1 MMIVGVQGTNSF
13 ENYNIFLRAMAVALS
28 GLTEEDKDFHIYSAG
43 PNNVNMM
50 AMEFSNLSERG
61 MKSRGK
67 SIKLFK
73 VTPQWLEENI
83 EMLNHFAFLSNP
95 KESVSKIVHISK
107 MNNINTNVYTF

>member
-1 MMIVGVQGTNSF
+1 MIIGVQGTNSF

-28 GLTEEDKDFHIYSAG
+28 ELLEEDKEFYIYSAG
-43 PNNVNMM
+43 PNNINMM

-67 SIKLFK
+67 NIKLFK
-73 VTPQWLEENI
+73 VTPQWLEENVKS
-83 EMLNHFAFLSNP
+83 LNHFAFLSNP

-107 MNNINTNVYTF
+107 LNNINTNVYTF

>member
-1 MMIVGVQGTNSF
+1 MIVGVQGTSSF
-13 ENYNIFLRAMAVALS
+13 NNYNIFLRSMAVALS
-28 GLTEEDKDFHIYSAG
+28 ELSEEDKDFHIYSAG
-43 PNNVNMM
+43 PNNINMM

-83 EMLNHFAFLSNP
+83 QDINHLAFLSNP
-95 KESVSKIVHISK
+95 KEPVSKIVNMSK
-107 MNNINTNVYTF
+107 LNNINTNVYTF